1 MPDVSDKVI
10 NPVSRQPGNPSVP
23 GSSLS
28 FRHSSFPLTRETIL
42 LALTVLAAATA
53 SFAFPR
59 SFPTWPNLTALLRNM
74 ALDGVMACGMMVLM
88 VGGLFDLS
96 IGSMFSMA
104 GVLTA
109 WMLGVLPGGVAV
121 AAGLGIAA
129 LGGALNGWIVAK
141 VKVNAL
147 IATLGTMQIFR
158 GVAVLVGGPGIS
170 SLSAGF
176 GRIGQTEWLGLQSP
190 IWLLVGVSIAG
201 QFLLAKTRFFR
212 RYYYIGANPKAA
224 LLSGIRV
231 EQMQVFAFVLMG
243 LLAGLA
249 GIVFAA
255 RVGTATSTAG
265 DGAELRIITAVILG
279 GASLSGGRGT
289 IWGALAGVL
298 FIALINNIMIFARL
312 SPEWQSI
319 VIGCVLVLAVG
330 LDRLWAPKR

>member
-1 MPDVSDKVI
+1 MQMPETLETASEPI
-10 NPVSRQPGNPSVP
+10 PHTAARS
-23 GSSLS
+23 S
-28 FRHSSFPLTRETIL
+28 FRLTRETIL
-42 LALTVLAAATA
+42 VALTLLAAGAA
-53 SFAFPR
+53 SFVFPK
-59 SFPTWPNLTALLRNM
+59 SFPTWANATALLRNM

-109 WMLGVLPGGVAV
+109 WMLGVLPGSVAV

-129 LGGALNGWIVAK
+129 VGGALNGWVVAK

-158 GVAVLVGGPGIS
+158 GVAVLIGGPG
-170 SLSAGF
+170 LSNLPAGF
-176 GRIGQTEWLGLQSP
+176 GRVGQAEWLGLQSP
-190 IWLLVGVSIAG
+190 IWLMICVSIAG

-212 RYYYIGANPKAA
+212 RYYYIGANSKAA

-231 EQMQVFAFVLMG
+231 EQMQFFAFVLMG

-298 FIALINNIMIFARL
+298 FISLINNIMIFARL

-319 VIGCVLVLAVG
+319 IIGFVLVVAVG
-330 LDRLWAPKR
+330 LDRFCGPKK

>member
-1 MPDVSDKVI
+1 M
-10 NPVSRQPGNPSVP
+10 
-23 GSSLS
+23 SLPETTEIASEALCQSATRSS
-28 FRHSSFPLTRETIL
+28 FRLTREKIL
-42 LALTVLAAATA
+42 VGLTVVAAVSAGL
-53 SFAFPR
+53 AFPR
-59 SFPTWPNLTALLRNM
+59 SFPTWANLTALLRNM
-74 ALDGVMACGMMVLM
+74 ALDGVMASGMMVLM
-88 VGGLFDLS
+88 VAGLFDLS
-96 IGSMFSMA
+96 VGSMFSMA

-109 WMLGVLPGGVAV
+109 WMLGFLPGPVAF

-129 LGGALNGWIVAK
+129 LGGALNGWVVAK

-158 GVAVLVGGPGIS
+158 GIAVLVGGPGIS
-170 SLSAGF
+170 NLPAGF
-176 GRIGQTEWLGLQSP
+176 GRVGQAEWLGLQSP
-190 IWLLVGVSIAG
+190 IWLMVGISIVG

-212 RYYYIGANPKAA
+212 RYYYIGANVKAA

-231 EQMQVFAFVLMG
+231 ERMQFFGFVLMG
-243 LLAGLA
+243 FLAGLA

-289 IWGALAGVL
+289 IWGALTGVL
-298 FIALINNIMIFARL
+298 FISLINNVMIFARL

-319 VIGCVLVLAVG
+319 VIGFVLVVAVG
-330 LDRLWAPKR
+330 LDRLCAPKR